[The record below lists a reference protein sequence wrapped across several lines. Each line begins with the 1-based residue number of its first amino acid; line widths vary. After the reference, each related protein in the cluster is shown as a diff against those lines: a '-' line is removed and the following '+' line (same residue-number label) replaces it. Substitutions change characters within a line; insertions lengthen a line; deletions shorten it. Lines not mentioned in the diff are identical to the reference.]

1 MDYRLCTRKEGENI
15 IVESA
20 DLFLSPIE
28 LMLVMDALS
37 LKAWDEH
44 SSISDKYLAQK
55 MKSKMNNAYK
65 EMEEI
70 WEREVE
76 RREYEQCNGK
86 CI

>member
-1 MDYRLCTRKEGENI
+1 MDIKLCTRKEGESI

-28 LMLVMDALS
+28 LSLVMDALN

-44 SSISDKYLAQK
+44 SSISDQYLAKK
-55 MKSKMNNAYK
+55 MRNKMNKAYK

-76 RREYEQCNGK
+76 RREK
-86 CI
+86 HRR